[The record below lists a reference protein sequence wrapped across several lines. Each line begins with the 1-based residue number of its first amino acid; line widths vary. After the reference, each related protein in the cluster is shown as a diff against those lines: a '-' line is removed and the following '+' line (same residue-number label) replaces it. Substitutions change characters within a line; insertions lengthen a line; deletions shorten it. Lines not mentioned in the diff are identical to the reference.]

1 MKYVISGPS
10 KSIQDTI
17 YIPSSKSIS
26 NRILIIRA
34 LAGSR
39 VQMENISDSDDT
51 KVLRKALVKGS
62 SIKDIGHAGT
72 TMRFLTAYFATCPG
86 EVILTGSHR
95 MKQRPIGPLVTA
107 LRQLGT
113 EVEYMEMDECPPLKI
128 RGGEI
133 KGGSIEIDGGISSQ
147 FISALMM
154 VGPILEGGLRISL
167 TGKVVSDTYLRMTID
182 LMRQCGVEATF
193 DGRQFYVPQQPYS
206 IDSFKV
212 EADWSGASYWYQIA
226 AFLPGSQIGLPNLAK
241 VSLQGDAILTQLFQP
256 LGVESNFSREG
267 VTLHSMKREVPG
279 ILVHDFTGCPDLVQ
293 TCVVTLCVMG
303 VPFRFTGTKTLR
315 VKETDRIAALQ
326 TELNKVGFRLDCDA
340 EGEWISWDGS
350 HCQATSDP
358 VIQTYHDH
366 RMAMAFAPLA
376 IPLGSITIEDPMV
389 VTKSYPAFWND
400 LEKAGFGIAEVQDS

>member
-39 VQMENISDSDDT
+39 VQMENLSDSDDT
-51 KVLRKALVKGS
+51 KALRKALVKGS
-62 SIKDIGHAGT
+62 SIKDVGHAGT

-113 EVEYMEMDECPPLKI
+113 EVEYMEMDGCPPLKI
-128 RGGEI
+128 RGGKI

-154 VGPILEGGLRISL
+154 VGPVLEGGLRIKL
-167 TGKVVSDTYLRMTID
+167 TGKVVSDTYLRMTLD
-182 LMRQCGVEATF
+182 LMKQCGVDATF
-193 DGRQFYVPQQPYS
+193 DGRHFYVPQQSYS

-267 VTLHSMKREVPG
+267 VTLHSVKREVPG

-303 VPFRFTGTKTLR
+303 VPFRFTGTKTLQ
-315 VKETDRIAALQ
+315 VKETDRITALQ

-350 HCQATSDP
+350 QCQATSDP

-366 RMAMAFAPLA
+366 RMAMAFTPLA

-400 LEKAGFGIAEVQDS
+400 LEKAGFEITEVQDS